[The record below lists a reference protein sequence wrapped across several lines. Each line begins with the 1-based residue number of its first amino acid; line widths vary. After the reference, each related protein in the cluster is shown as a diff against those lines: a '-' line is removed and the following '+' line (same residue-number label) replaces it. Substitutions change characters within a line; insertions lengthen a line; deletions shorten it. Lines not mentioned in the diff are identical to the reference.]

1 MGESVKGETMARK
14 EAVLGG
20 GCFWCLDAAFRQIN
34 GVEDVVSGYANGH
47 LENPSYKEV
56 CTDTTGHA
64 EVVKVL
70 YDDSKLSYRDLL
82 EIFYAIHD
90 PTTLNRQGADFGSQ
104 YRSTIL
110 YQTDDEKRIAEDVTE
125 EVQKELDRKVV
136 TRIEPLKNFYPA
148 EEYHQNYFAKNPW
161 QGYCQAVVAPKVTKI
176 REKFR
181 KKLKTES

>member
-1 MGESVKGETMARK
+1 MARK

-70 YDDSKLSYRDLL
+70 YDDNKLSYRDLL

-176 REKFR
+176 REKFS

>member
-1 MGESVKGETMARK
+1 MAIR
-14 EAVLGG
+14 EAILGG
-20 GCFWCLDAAFRQIN
+20 GCFWCLDAAFRQVD
-34 GVEDVVSGYANGH
+34 GVVDVISGYANGH
-47 LENPSYKEV
+47 VENPSYKEV

-110 YQTDDEKRIAEDVTE
+110 YRTDEERKIAEEVTA
-125 EVQKELDRKVV
+125 EVQKGLERKIV
-136 TRIEPLKNFYPA
+136 TKIEPLKNFYPA
-148 EEYHQNYFAKNPW
+148 EEYHQDYFAKNPH
-161 QGYCQAVVAPKVTKI
+161 QGYCQMVVAPKVHKV
-176 REKFR
+176 REKFPEKIR
-181 KKLKTES
+181 D